1 MFKNSYFIFNVMMFV
16 FTLLTVLV
24 LHQESICYRES
35 ICPVKN
41 LFQTVKGLA
50 SLELTHYDLSYSA
63 IMSAK

>member
-1 MFKNSYFIFNVMMFV
+1 MMFV